1 MVKHYMQGIWDKVL
15 KTKYK
20 YLYKNSFYKVLYFTI
35 ESDIDKVFFET
46 GTVSGRI
53 KDEAKPFGR
62 VKQAKITQGK
72 INPVLWNH

>member
-35 ESDIDKVFFET
+35 ESDIDKVFLKRGLCLGELKM
-46 GTVSGRI
+46 R
-53 KDEAKPFGR
+53 R
-62 VKQAKITQGK
+62 
-72 INPVLWNH
+72 NHLEESNRQK